1 MRHHEDL
8 KRLIGG
14 LLTEIGSGWF
24 TKSSEK
30 QKVVANVCDFQ
41 RKFEVELANE
51 FEKIEYK
58 PELIIVASFV
68 EKMPNLGG
76 LARTCEVAIIICR
89 ILVLH
94 S

>member
-1 MRHHEDL
+1 M
-8 KRLIGG
+8 
-14 LLTEIGSGWF
+14 TEIGSGWF

-58 PELIIVASFV
+58 PELII

-76 LARTCEVAIIICR
+76 LARTCEVA
-89 ILVLH
+89 L
-94 S
+94 